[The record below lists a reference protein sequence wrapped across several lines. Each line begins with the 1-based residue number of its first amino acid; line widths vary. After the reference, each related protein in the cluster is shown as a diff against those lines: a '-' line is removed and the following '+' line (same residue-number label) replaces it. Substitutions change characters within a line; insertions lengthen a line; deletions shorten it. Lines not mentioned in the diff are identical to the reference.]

1 MKQGAGFYAVGS
13 VEWEK
18 GGSECGTRRA
28 SLGQGTCAMATVATS
43 FCRRVGFHR
52 KTRRA
57 SSRTDADNPASRLA
71 KQKHDT
77 SNSEARG
84 YFRDRVVLVT
94 GASSGIGRDVALRF
108 SEMGAKVVVLARR
121 KPLLDEL
128 AHEIESHGGSA
139 LVLPADVTKRAEV
152 YEAVERTLKDFG
164 RIDVLVNSAGI
175 MRSDPVE
182 SMKPRDLER
191 MMAVN
196 LFGTLHAMQS
206 VLPSMRGAGSGNIVN
221 IVSLAGRRGMTPLGG
236 YAASKFALVGLTEA
250 LRIELFRS
258 GVKASLVMPG
268 VVDTELGRAKSG
280 DEARPGLVQ
289 AMRAM
294 PVRWVTWAVIA
305 AVMLGLAE
313 VDVPPGAAV
322 AEKLASLFP
331 GLTDAVLALG
341 TQFVEWIGKRS

>member
-1 MKQGAGFYAVGS
+1 MGRPA
-13 VEWEK
+13 EL
-18 GGSECGTRRA
+18 TR
-28 SLGQGTCAMATVATS
+28 TS
-43 FCRRVGFHR
+43 
-52 KTRRA
+52 A
-57 SSRTDADNPASRLA
+57 ASRLA
-71 KQKHDT
+71 AQERDT
-77 SNSEARG
+77 SKPEARG
-84 YFRDRVVLVT
+84 YFHDRVVVVT

-108 SEMGAKVVVLARR
+108 SEMGAKVALLARR
-121 KPLLDEL
+121 KPVLDEL
-128 AHEIESHGGSA
+128 AHEIESHDGSA

-152 YEAVERTLKDFG
+152 YEAVERTLRDFS

-175 MRSDPVE
+175 MTPDPVE
-182 SMKPRDLER
+182 SMKPRGLER

-196 LFGTLHAMQS
+196 LFGTLHAMQA
-206 VLPSMRGAGSGNIVN
+206 VLPSMRRAGPGNIVN
-221 IVSLAGRRGMTPLGG
+221 IGSLAARRGMTPLGG
-236 YAASKFALVGLTEA
+236 YAASKFALVGLAEA
-250 LRIELFRS
+250 LRVEPFRS

-268 VVDTELGRAKSG
+268 VVDTQLRHAKSR
-280 DEARPGLVQ
+280 DVPPSPGLAQ

-341 TQFVEWIGKRS
+341 TQFVEWIGKRG

>member
-1 MKQGAGFYAVGS
+1 M
-13 VEWEK
+13 
-18 GGSECGTRRA
+18 R
-28 SLGQGTCAMATVATS
+28 GQRG
-43 FCRRVGFHR
+43 
-52 KTRRA
+52 A

-71 KQKHDT
+71 KQNHDT

-175 MRSDPVE
+175 MTPDPVE

-196 LFGTLHAMQS
+196 LFGTLHAMQA

-221 IVSLAGRRGMTPLGG
+221 IGSLAGRRGMTPLGG

-280 DEARPGLVQ
+280 DEPRPGLAQ
-289 AMRAM
+289 GMRAM
-294 PVRWVTWAVIA
+294 PARWVTWAVIA
-305 AVMLGLAE
+305 AVVLGLAE

-341 TQFVEWIGKRS
+341 TQFVEWIGKRG